1 MTRQNKHR
9 DIPMHICKAPQDAPP
24 PPHLALGLFQHK
36 EPTHPSLMAEK
47 TQTFMPGSVVG
58 TWKDAMV
65 SDLRFSESNEKD
77 HQGIHF
83 KMVR

>member
-1 MTRQNKHR
+1 MTQQNKHR
-9 DIPMHICKAPQDAPP
+9 DIPMHIGKPPQAPP
-24 PPHLALGLFQHK
+24 STHLALGLFQHK
-36 EPTHPSLMAEK
+36 EPTHPSLMVEK

-65 SDLRFSESNEKD
+65 SDLRFSESNDKD

-83 KMVR
+83 KML

>member
-1 MTRQNKHR
+1 MTQRNKHR
-9 DIPMHICKAPQDAPP
+9 DIPMHICKPWPP
-24 PPHLALGLFQHK
+24 PPHLAFGLFQHK
-36 EPTHPSLMAEK
+36 QLTHPSLMAEK
-47 TQTFMPGSVVG
+47 TQTFMPGSVAG

-83 KMVR
+83 KML